1 MKELYII
8 DDLDYEIWSFNENR
22 AISFLSEV
30 MDRNMD
36 DTQKFLMSMKI
47 ELPSQVQKM
56 YTIFKLKN
64 EPVGVVFPHL
74 EPDMDKEGRIF
85 WIGIHP
91 KFQGN
96 GLGRILHLIGLY
108 RLQNDFKAKSYIGA
122 TQINNIPMRKIMV
135 ANGCLENKN
144 TVISL
149 ECSI

>member
-74 EPDMDKEGRIF
+74 ETI
-85 WIGIHP
+85 
-91 KFQGN
+91 
-96 GLGRILHLIGLY
+96 
-108 RLQNDFKAKSYIGA
+108 
-122 TQINNIPMRKIMV
+122 V
-135 ANGCLENKN
+135 
-144 TVISL
+144 
-149 ECSI
+149 